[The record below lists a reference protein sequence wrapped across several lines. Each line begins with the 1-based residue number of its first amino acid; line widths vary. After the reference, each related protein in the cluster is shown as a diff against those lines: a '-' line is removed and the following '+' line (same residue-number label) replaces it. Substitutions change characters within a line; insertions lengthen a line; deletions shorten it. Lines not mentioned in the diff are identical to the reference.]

1 MAIMSAERS
10 LVFGDEVRTNSRDIE
25 SESGDEELE
34 NLSQQEL
41 IKKIRDLQQRL
52 DLEKVKQ
59 QLTDG
64 EFVFISNLVFGC
76 RLSL

>member
-1 MAIMSAERS
+1 MRTE
-10 LVFGDEVRTNSRDIE
+10 DEVRTNSRDIE

-41 IKKIRDLQQRL
+41 IKKIRDLQKRL

>member
-1 MAIMSAERS
+1 MRTE
-10 LVFGDEVRTNSRDIE
+10 DEVRTNSRDIE

-41 IKKIRDLQQRL
+41 IKKIRDLHKRL
-52 DLEKVKQ
+52 DLEKALKQ

>member
-41 IKKIRDLQQRL
+41 IKK
-52 DLEKVKQ
+52 
-59 QLTDG
+59 
-64 EFVFISNLVFGC
+64 
-76 RLSL
+76 